1 MDVAPYARPVTADPD
16 APLLTTV
23 VDEAFVRAA
32 RRHVARAAR
41 RVVVPPLAVGWA
53 ALLVVALL
61 ETLPDGPA
69 AWVPAVLVV
78 TGVVGGPFLALLLT
92 VQRRRVDR
100 TVGRLF
106 PVGSRVDA
114 QLRPDGLWTENH
126 GGGSLVR
133 YGRIVSVRAGDGV
146 VDVRTDRPRAMRLV
160 PAALLTDHH
169 LAEIRDRA
177 AAARHAGPAPRG
189 RPGT

>member
-1 MDVAPYARPVTADPD
+1 MNVAAYARPVTADPD

-32 RRHVARAAR
+32 RRHVTRAAR
-41 RVVVPPLAVGWA
+41 RLVVPPLAVGSA
-53 ALLVVALL
+53 ALLAVALL

-92 VQRRRVDR
+92 LQRRRVDR
-100 TVGRLF
+100 TVARLF
-106 PVGSRVDA
+106 PVGSRIDV
-114 QLRPDGLWTENH
+114 QLRPDGLWIENH

-133 YGRIVSVRAGDGV
+133 YGRIVSVRAVDGV
-146 VDVRTDRPRAMRLV
+146 VDVRTGHPRAMRLV
-160 PAALLTDHH
+160 PAALLTDDRVG
-169 LAEIRDRA
+169 EIRDRA
-177 AAARHAGPAPRG
+177 AAAHA
-189 RPGT
+189 RPGPRPRPGP